1 MRSLWILNEG
11 DNRFDVLRRVLLCI
25 PMEKTIT
32 VRLDREQDEALT
44 HRARV
49 TGKTRS
55 AVVRELLS
63 KALSDQSIDERAG
76 HLKGS
81 LRLKGNSSSWGKH
94 LKKQN
99 WR

>member
-1 MRSLWILNEG
+1 M
-11 DNRFDVLRRVLLCI
+11 D
-25 PMEKTIT
+25 KTIT
-32 VRLDREQDEALT
+32 IRLDKSQDAALT
-44 HRARV
+44 HRAKV

-63 KALSDQSIDERAG
+63 KALLDTSIEERAG

-81 LRLKGNSSSWGKH
+81 LRLEKPTTAWGKH

>member
-1 MRSLWILNEG
+1 M
-11 DNRFDVLRRVLLCI
+11 D
-25 PMEKTIT
+25 KTIT
-32 VRLDREQDEALT
+32 VRLDKAQDEALT
-44 HRARV
+44 HRAKV

-55 AVVRELLS
+55 AVVRELLT

-81 LRLKGNSSSWGKH
+81 LQLKKPATDWGKH

>member
-1 MRSLWILNEG
+1 MDR
-11 DNRFDVLRRVLLCI
+11 
-25 PMEKTIT
+25 TIT
-32 VRLDREQDEALT
+32 IRLARSQDEALT
-44 HRARV
+44 QRAKV
-49 TGKTRS
+49 LGTTRS

-63 KALSDQSIDERAG
+63 KALADDDINERAG

-81 LRLKGNSSSWGKH
+81 LRLKKDVTGWAKH

>member
-1 MRSLWILNEG
+1 MHCM
-11 DNRFDVLRRVLLCI
+11 D
-25 PMEKTIT
+25 KTIT
-32 VRLDREQDEALT
+32 IRLDRIQDEALT

-49 TGKTRS
+49 LGKTRS
-55 AVVRELLS
+55 AVVRELLA
-63 KALSDQSIDERAG
+63 KALADDDIDERAG

-81 LRLKGNSSSWGKH
+81 LRLKKDVTGWARH

>member
-1 MRSLWILNEG
+1 M
-11 DNRFDVLRRVLLCI
+11 D
-25 PMEKTIT
+25 KTIT
-32 VRLDREQDEALT
+32 IRLDKEQDEALT
-44 HRARV
+44 HRAKV

-55 AVVRELLS
+55 AVVRDLLK

-76 HLKGS
+76 YLKGA
-81 LRLKGNSSSWGKH
+81 LQLKTPRTDWGKH

>member
-1 MRSLWILNEG
+1 
-11 DNRFDVLRRVLLCI
+11 
-25 PMEKTIT
+25 MEKTIT
-32 VRLDREQDEALT
+32 VRLDRQQDEALT
-44 HRARV
+44 HRAKV

-63 KALSDQSIDERAG
+63 RALSAQTIDERAG

-81 LRLKGNSSSWGKH
+81 VRLKRDSSDWGKH

>member
-1 MRSLWILNEG
+1 M
-11 DNRFDVLRRVLLCI
+11 D
-25 PMEKTIT
+25 KTIT
-32 VRLDREQDEALT
+32 IRLDKAQDDALT
-44 HRARV
+44 HRAKV

-63 KALSDQSIDERAG
+63 KALSDQTIEERAG

-81 LRLKGNSSSWGKH
+81 LRLNKPTAGWGEQI
-94 LKKQN
+94 KKRN